1 MSNTLSKYLNI
12 LTYVM
17 LGLTVIFVAMFY
29 FGGELPNQTYKTP
42 VYTDSLIN
50 WATILFWITVGLT
63 LLFAVRQ
70 IVSDPKGA
78 VKGLVGLAGLGL
90 VVLIAYSLSDG
101 TLLNLPGYAGDDNNV
116 GSLKFADTILYTM
129 YALGI
134 GAILSIVVTEALRKL
149 R

>member
-29 FGGELPNQTYKTP
+29 FGGELPNQTYPTP
-42 VYTDSLIN
+42 VYTDSLIY
-50 WATILFWITVGLT
+50 WTTVLFYITVGLSI
-63 LLFAVRQ
+63 LFPVLQ

-78 VKGLVGLAGLGL
+78 IKGLAGLAGLGL
-90 VVLIAYSLSDG
+90 IILIAYSLSDG
-101 TLLNLPGYAGDDNNV
+101 TLLSLPGYTGEDNNV
-116 GSLKFADTILYTM
+116 GSLKFADTILYTT
-129 YALGI
+129 YVLGV
-134 GAILSIVVTEALRKL
+134 GAIVSIAVTETMRKF

>member
-29 FGGELPNQTYKTP
+29 FGGEVPNQAYETP
-42 VYTDSLIN
+42 VYTDSLIY
-50 WATILFWITVGLT
+50 WAKALFYITVGLSI
-63 LLFAVRQ
+63 LFPVLQ

-78 VKGLVGLAGLGL
+78 IKGLAGLAGLGL
-90 VVLIAYSLSDG
+90 IILIAYSLSDG
-101 TLLNLPGYAGDDNNV
+101 TLLNLPGYTGEDNNV
-116 GSLKFADTILYTM
+116 GSLKFADTILYSM
-129 YALGI
+129 YILGI
-134 GAILSIVVTEALRKL
+134 GAILSIVVTETLRKF

>member
-29 FGGELPNQTYKTP
+29 LGGEVPNAAYETP
-42 VYTDSLIN
+42 VYTDSLIH
-50 WATILFWITVGLT
+50 WAKALFIITVCLSV
-63 LLFAVRQ
+63 LFPVLQ

-78 VKGLVGLAGLGL
+78 IKGLAGLAGLGL
-90 VVLIAYSLSDG
+90 IILIAYSLSDG
-101 TLLNLPGYAGDDNNV
+101 TLLSLPGYTGDDNAV
-116 GSLKFADTILYTM
+116 GPLKFADTILYTM
-129 YALGI
+129 YVLGV
-134 GAILSIVVTEALRKL
+134 GAIVSIVVTETMRKF

>member
-29 FGGELPNQTYKTP
+29 FGGDVPNQAHQTP
-42 VYTDSLIN
+42 VYTDSLIY
-50 WATILFWITVGLT
+50 WAKALFYITVGLSI
-63 LLFAVRQ
+63 LFPVLQ

-78 VKGLVGLAGLGL
+78 IKGLAGLAGLGL
-90 VVLIAYSLSDG
+90 IILIAYSMSDG
-101 TLLNLPGYAGDDNNV
+101 TLLNLPGYTGEDNNV
-116 GSLKFADTILYTM
+116 GALKFADTVLYTM
-129 YALGI
+129 YILGV
-134 GAILSIVVTEALRKL
+134 GAIVSIVVTETMRKL

>member
-29 FGGELPNQTYKTP
+29 FGGEVPNQAYETP
-42 VYTDSLIN
+42 VYTDSLIY
-50 WATILFWITVGLT
+50 WAKALFYITVVLSIAFPV
-63 LLFAVRQ
+63 LQ

-78 VKGLVGLAGLGL
+78 IKGLAGLAGLGL
-90 VVLIAYSLSDG
+90 IILIAYSLSDG
-101 TLLNLPGYAGDDNNV
+101 TLLNLPGYTGEDNNV
-116 GSLKFADTILYTM
+116 GALKFADTILYSM
-129 YALGI
+129 YILGV
-134 GAILSIVVTEALRKL
+134 GAILSIVVTEALRKF

>member
-29 FGGELPNQTYKTP
+29 FGGDLPNQADQTP
-42 VYTDSLIN
+42 VYTDTLIH
-50 WATILFWITVGLT
+50 WARVLFYITVGLSI
-63 LLFAVRQ
+63 LFPILQ
-70 IVSDPKGA
+70 IISDPKGA
-78 VKGLVGLAGLGL
+78 VKGLAAIVGLGV

-101 TLLNLPGYAGDDNNV
+101 TLLNLPGYTGTDNNP
-116 GSLKFADTILYTM
+116 GSLRFADTILYTM
-129 YALGI
+129 YVLGV
-134 GAILSIVVTEALRKL
+134 GAIASIAVTEALRKL

>member
-29 FGGELPNQTYKTP
+29 FGGDVPNQAHQTP
-42 VYTDSLIN
+42 VYTDSLIY
-50 WATILFWITVGLT
+50 WAKALFYITVCLSILFPVLH
-63 LLFAVRQ
+63 

-78 VKGLVGLAGLGL
+78 IKGLVGLAGLG
-90 VVLIAYSLSDG
+90 VIILIAYSLSDG
-101 TLLNLPGYAGDDNNV
+101 TLLNLPGYTGGDNNE
-116 GSLKFADTILYTM
+116 GALKFADTVLYTM
-129 YALGI
+129 YILGV
-134 GAILSIVVTEALRKL
+134 GAIVSIVVTEALRKL